1 MAASVSASCLIGLS
15 SLAVVL
21 VALASA
27 ASAQLSSTFYDRSC
41 PNALSTIRSGVNS
54 AVRQEPRVGASLL
67 RLHFHDCFV
76 RASEVS
82 IILYSAFFLE
92 NTSMI
97 HEPAKLSLKNP
108 NPKYFC
114 RAATRPFC

>member
-82 IILYSAFFLE
+82 VIFSAFFLE
-92 NTSMI
+92 NTSMT
-97 HEPAKLSLKNP
+97 PAKLSLK